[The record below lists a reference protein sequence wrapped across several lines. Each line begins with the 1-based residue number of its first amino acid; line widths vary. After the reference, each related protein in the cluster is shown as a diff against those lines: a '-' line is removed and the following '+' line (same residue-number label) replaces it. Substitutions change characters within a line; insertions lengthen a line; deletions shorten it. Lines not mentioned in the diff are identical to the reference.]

1 MDDFF
6 AELNAEIAKALEKTS
21 MKDRAKELKRQAFD
35 RTVGQR
41 VRERAMAE
49 WKSIQSMIEAEHWK
63 PVATVALFTEQQCD
77 GCGSVHR
84 VFLQYMERQA
94 HVNHRMGERYIR
106 VTLPDPS
113 LIRETLIQPHRT
125 HICADCCEDHGFTLS
140 FSMSLS
146 VSPSALNIS
155 ENYLQGDIN
164 APSEENRQA
173 N

>member
-6 AELNAEIAKALEKTS
+6 AELEAEIQTALAKTNLKAKAS
-21 MKDRAKELKRQAFD
+21 ELKRQAFD

-41 VRERAMAE
+41 VRDRAMAE
-49 WKSIQSMIEAEHWK
+49 WKTIQAMIEAEHWR

-94 HVNHRMGERYIR
+94 HINKRMGERYSR
-106 VTLPDPS
+106 TSLPNPD
-113 LIRETLIQPHRT
+113 LARETLIQPHRT
-125 HICADCCEDHGFTLS
+125 HICADCCEDHGFGLA
-140 FSMSLS
+140 FAMSLS

-155 ENYLQGDIN
+155 DNYLQGDIN
-164 APSEENRQA
+164 APSEED
-173 N
+173 